1 MSGVGFPMRRI
12 VAPGTI
18 RANTRILARIVRSI
32 VQNHAVILRKRI
44 YKIQIFL
51 ELPFPPTVNT
61 YWRRVGGKTL
71 ISQKGRVYAA
81 QVAWMTRR
89 AARFPAGK
97 RAAVVVEAYMPD
109 KRNRDLDNLFK
120 ALLDSLVKAGVL
132 VDDSVIDDLRI
143 VRKGVVSDGKVLVS
157 IEEVAC

>member
-1 MSGVGFPMRRI
+1 MR
-12 VAPGTI
+12 
-18 RANTRILARIVRSI
+18 
-32 VQNHAVILRKRI
+32 
-44 YKIQIFL
+44 IFL

-71 ISQKGRVYAA
+71 ISQKGRAYAE
-81 QVAWMTRR
+81 QVLWMTRR
-89 AARFPAGK
+89 TARFPEGK

-143 VRKGVVSDGKVLVS
+143 IRSGIIKDGKVLVS
-157 IEEVAC
+157 IDEVEDGAQRRC